1 MLQRFF
7 SSILCSYF
15 LQYDQAKMDN
25 KCINLPI
32 MTILLVE
39 KNASSVKKGTDNM
52 KFFFR
57 ERKNPTINEVPK
69 TQRELLLEDLEKTK
83 CELDTA
89 YRGFDYVTDPDL
101 IDCYIYDINAILK
114 RYKYLLEQVEETNRE
129 PEPVS
134 YPSDTK
140 SAATAFIS

>member
-1 MLQRFF
+1 
-7 SSILCSYF
+7 
-15 LQYDQAKMDN
+15 
-25 KCINLPI
+25 
-32 MTILLVE
+32 
-39 KNASSVKKGTDNM
+39 M
-52 KFFFR
+52 KFHFR
-57 ERKNPTINEVPK
+57 QSSCPVFEEKPK
-69 TQRELLLEDLEKTK
+69 TLRESVLEDLEKTRF
-83 CELDTA
+83 ELETA
-89 YRGFDYVTDPDL
+89 YLGFDYVTDPDL